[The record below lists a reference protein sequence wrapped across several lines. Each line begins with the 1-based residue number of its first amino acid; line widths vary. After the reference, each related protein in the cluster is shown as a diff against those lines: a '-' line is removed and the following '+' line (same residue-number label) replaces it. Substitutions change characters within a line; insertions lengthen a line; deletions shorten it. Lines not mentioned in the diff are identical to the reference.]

1 MNDPLVKFRR
11 SEEGLLPSEMDGA
24 RKEREGGYK
33 KPTNV
38 NVINE

>member
-1 MNDPLVKFRR
+1 MHDPLVKFRR
-11 SEEGLLPSEMDGA
+11 NEEGLRPSEMDGA

-33 KPTNV
+33 KPTHV